1 MNSDSTNTDFSKKCE
16 ILDEL
21 WMNYRGE
28 QAFETYMEYNDL
40 ALPLAFAINEDII
53 ESSKVAEGYINEA
66 WMFLCEMLN
75 VDPNLYYESLDHL
88 MSAAQG

>member
-28 QAFETYMEYNDL
+28 QAFESYMEYNDL

-53 ESSKVAEGYINEA
+53 ESTPVAE
-66 WMFLCEMLN
+66 L
-75 VDPNLYYESLDHL
+75 SLIHI
-88 MSAAQG
+88 